1 MGHPLVSV
9 VMPVYNA
16 ESYVGEAVESILAQ
30 TFDNFEFIILNDGST
45 DRSEQILKQYQQRD
59 RRIRIVSRENR
70 GLIAT
75 LNEGINCA
83 TGRYIAR
90 MDADDIALPERFS
103 KQVEFLETHPDYV
116 VVGSKVLLIDPEG
129 LPICPFSTLTEHEAI
144 DAAHMEGKGGAI
156 CHPASMLR
164 RDVLQKVGGYR
175 QEMKYAEDFD
185 LFLRLAEVGKVANLP
200 HILLKYRM
208 HANSV
213 GYTKRLEQVKSGF
226 QALKEAHHRRSL
238 DFQTTSMNE
247 LIINNESDASL
258 SKIHRVWAWQSLVGG
273 NVKTARKHAF
283 LALKNNLISVDS
295 WKVLACAMRGY

>member
-16 ESYVGEAVESILAQ
+16 EAYVGEAIESILAQ
-30 TFDNFEFIILNDGST
+30 TFDNFEFIILDDGST
-45 DRSEQILKQYQQRD
+45 DGSGQILKHYQQRD
-59 RRIRIVSRENR
+59 GRIKIISRENK

-75 LNEGINCA
+75 LNEGIDCA

-164 RDVLQKVGGYR
+164 RDILQKLGGYR

-208 HANSV
+208 HANSI
-213 GYTKRLEQVKSGF
+213 GYTKRLEQLKSNF
-226 QALKEAHHRRSL
+226 QALKEAHHRRSI
-238 DFQTTSMNE
+238 DFQITFMHE
-247 LIINNESDASL
+247 VINNEGDVNL
-258 SKIHRVWAWQSLVGG
+258 SKIHRAWAWQSLVSG

-283 LALKNNLISVDS
+283 LALRNNLISVDS

>member
-1 MGHPLVSV
+1 MSHPLVSV

-16 ESYVGEAVESILAQ
+16 EAYVSEAIESVLAQ
-30 TFDNFEFIILNDGST
+30 TFSDFEFIILDDGST
-45 DRSEQILKQYQQRD
+45 DRSLQILRQYQHD
-59 RRIRIVSRENR
+59 DSRIKIISRENR

-75 LNEGINCA
+75 LNEGIDCA
-83 TGRYIAR
+83 KGRYIAR

-103 KQVEFLETHPDYV
+103 RQVEFLEHHPNHV

-144 DAAHMEGKGGAI
+144 DAAHMQGQGGAI

-175 QEMKYAEDFD
+175 PEMKHAEDFD

-208 HANSV
+208 HENSV
-213 GYTKRLEQVKSGF
+213 GHTKRIEQLKSGF
-226 QALKEAHHRRSL
+226 QALKEAYSRRSL
-238 DFQTTSMNE
+238 DFQITFLDEVLSH
-247 LIINNESDASL
+247 ESDSSL
-258 SKIHRVWAWQSLVGG
+258 SKIHRVWAWQSLVSG

-283 LALKNNLISVDS
+283 LALKNNLISLDS
-295 WKVLACAMRGY
+295 WKVFACAMRGY